1 MLISIRGVAVNFL
14 RGHIVAVFFALTYLI
29 SWSCWIGFGGM
40 IALLGGFGPSLAG
53 LICAGIS
60 DSRPGIASL
69 LKRILAWRV
78 SWKAYLFA
86 ISVPF
91 LLAFFPL
98 IFFGWM
104 GGASPRIENLV
115 RVPQLLPMFLGSL
128 FVGGLSEETGW
139 RGFAL
144 PQLRQR
150 HGRVTASLL
159 IGLFWGIWHV
169 PLYTLGT
176 LIPVA
181 SLVGFVLVTAIIS
194 ILFTA
199 VADLAQDSVL
209 LAMIFH
215 AAYNTCILRLPGLLE
230 VPSVAQHQ
238 MFAVLLVVA
247 MVFGVLWRWRQ
258 LRRTGAGGAKLD
270 SRSGKSDM

>member
-1 MLISIRGVAVNFL
+1 LQVFFL
-14 RGHIVAVFFALTYLI
+14 RRHIVAIFFALTYLI
-29 SWSCWIGFGGM
+29 SWSCWIGFGGL
-40 IALLGGFGPSLAG
+40 IALLGAFGPALAG
-53 LICAGIS
+53 LICAGVAGG
-60 DSRPGIASL
+60 RQGIESL

-104 GGASPRIENLV
+104 GGGSPRIENLV

-128 FVGGLSEETGW
+128 FVGGLSEEPGW

-150 HGRVTASLL
+150 YGRVTASLL

-176 LIPVA
+176 PIPVP
-181 SLVGFVLVTAIIS
+181 SLVGFILVTAIIS

-199 VADLAQDSVL
+199 LADLAQDSVL

-215 AAYNTCILRLPGLLE
+215 AAYNTFILRLPGLLDVE
-230 VPSVAQHQ
+230 PAAQHQ

-247 MVFGVLWRWRQ
+247 MVFIVLWWWRMMPHEDENG
-258 LRRTGAGGAKLD
+258 LT
-270 SRSGKSDM
+270 